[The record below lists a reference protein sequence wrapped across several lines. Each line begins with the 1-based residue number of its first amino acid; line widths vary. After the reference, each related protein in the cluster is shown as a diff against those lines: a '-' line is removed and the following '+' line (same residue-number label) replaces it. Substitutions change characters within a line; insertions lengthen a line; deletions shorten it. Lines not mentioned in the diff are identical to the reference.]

1 MHGNFCIL
9 KLVYIDNFKI
19 YLKLF
24 LDKNIQSLIIYKT
37 FCLKKNP
44 WLLDLDYQC
53 CVFHGLFLLPTSE
66 NTNRPS

>member
-1 MHGNFCIL
+1 MYGNFCIL

-24 LDKNIQSLIIYKT
+24 LDKNIQSLIIYKA

-44 WLLDLDYQC
+44 
-53 CVFHGLFLLPTSE
+53 
-66 NTNRPS
+66 